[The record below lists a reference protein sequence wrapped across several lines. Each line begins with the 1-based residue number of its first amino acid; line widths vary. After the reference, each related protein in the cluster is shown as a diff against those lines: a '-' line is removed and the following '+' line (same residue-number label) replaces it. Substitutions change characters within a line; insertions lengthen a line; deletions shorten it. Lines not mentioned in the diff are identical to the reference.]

1 MAGPDAAGDPG
12 SAEENVAEGSCVTGG
27 SAGRHKYVDWAVN
40 PLNRTVF
47 VVQKLSLVRL
57 ALAALTVLALSACA
71 ALTGTG
77 DPNVAATVE
86 GTEVLVSEVEER
98 FEQAKTQP
106 QVAQQLEADTSGA
119 FQSQLQAQILTQLV
133 LSQLLEQ
140 WAEELN
146 ITATDQDVADERD
159 ALIEQL
165 GGQEA
170 FDQAV
175 EESGLSEEDVN
186 DQIRQRVL
194 QNKIADSVSEDVD
207 VTDEEIAQFYEENA
221 EARFGPKATARHI
234 LVKKKAKADQIMSDI
249 EGGADFAKIA
259 KKESTDTG
267 SAQNGGEL
275 PEFGRGQMVGP
286 FEDAVFEAKAGE
298 LVGPVKTEFGYHII
312 EVLKKS
318 EGKSLEDASEEIRK
332 ELSETQEGEL
342 LQKTLGERTKEAEV
356 TVNPRFGTWNPESQ
370 QVEPSKPLG
379 ETSES
384 PAAGGSE
391 LPIPGGDTTELP
403 PIPSDVPTE

>member
-1 MAGPDAAGDPG
+1 M
-12 SAEENVAEGSCVTGG
+12 
-27 SAGRHKYVDWAVN
+27 
-40 PLNRTVF
+40 F

-57 ALAALTVLALSACA
+57 AIAALTVLALSACA
-71 ALTGTG
+71 ALTGSG

-98 FEQAKTQP
+98 YEQAKTQP

-133 LSQLLEQ
+133 LSELLEQ
-140 WAEELN
+140 WAEELD
-146 ITATDQDVADERD
+146 ITASDQDVADERE

-175 EESGLSEEDVN
+175 GESGLSEEDVN

-207 VTDEEIAQFYEENA
+207 ITDEDIAKFYEDNA

-234 LVKKKAKADQIMSDI
+234 LVKEKAKAEQIMADL
-249 EGGADFAKIA
+249 EGGGDFAKLA

-275 PEFGRGQMVGP
+275 PEFGRGQMVAP
-286 FEDAVFEAKAGE
+286 FEEAVFDAKKGE
-298 LVGPVKTEFGYHII
+298 LVGPVKTEFGYHVI
-312 EVLKKS
+312 EVLDVSK
-318 EGKSLEDASEEIRK
+318 GQSLDEVSEEIRS
-332 ELSETQEGEL
+332 ELAETQEGEL
-342 LQKTLGERTKEAEV
+342 LTKVLGERTKEAEV
-356 TVNPRFGTWNPESQ
+356 TVNPRFGTWNAESQ

-379 ETSES
+379 ETSE
-384 PAAGGSE
+384 AAGTE
-391 LPIPGGDTTELP
+391 LPIPGGQGTELP
-403 PIPSDVPTE
+403 PIPSDAPTE